1 MGLNDKIKKEIDSMA
16 KMKELFYE
24 MKDKLP
30 ADDINGLLQ
39 QCTLSEIAQVRN
51 DIDEKIYRMK
61 YHSERVELQEMEELR
76 AALVKVLTD
85 FGT

>member
-1 MGLNDKIKKEIDSMA
+1 MEICPMA

>member
-1 MGLNDKIKKEIDSMA
+1 MA

-39 QCTLSEIAQVRN
+39 QCTLSEVAQVRN

-61 YHSERVELQEMEELR
+61 YHSERVELHEMEELR
-76 AALVKVLTD
+76 AALVKILTD

>member
-1 MGLNDKIKKEIDSMA
+1 MA